1 MGLQHF
7 PLLNTKASCFV
18 PQGKLVQ
25 LLRNVQTEQFSK
37 LQQRYQLQIDLLEDV
52 RYVCS
57 RFDNNLGL
65 LVGHEL
71 TNISVSI
78 SGLI

>member
-1 MGLQHF
+1 MGRWNISLPTQ
-7 PLLNTKASCFV
+7 ASCFI

-52 RYVCS
+52 RYVYFLDFTIT
-57 RFDNNLGL
+57 RP
-65 LVGHEL
+65 
-71 TNISVSI
+71 
-78 SGLI
+78 

>member
-1 MGLQHF
+1 MGRWNI
-7 PLLNTKASCFV
+7 PLLKETFCFI

-52 RYVCS
+52 RYVCV
-57 RFDNNLGL
+57 LGFTVTRSL
-65 LVGHEL
+65 SCV
-71 TNISVSI
+71 N
-78 SGLI
+78 